1 VLPLLQQQ
9 RRLRE
14 SKKSIMAA
22 EHQQQSV
29 KACGGGSR
37 FAVTCGL
44 LRQYMKEQG
53 GVRLAPDMALQMSLM
68 PGGELEEGKKKTVL
82 ELFPQQPGTLKKGS
96 SLQERN
102 EEEEPAERTT
112 APLTIFYGGKM
123 VVFDDFPAEKAEEL
137 MKVAGGSCNVAS
149 PAAAGQPCL
158 PGTVRPRNERAHVPL
173 RCSRILYRLLTTFL
187 LHYSQTCPSRG
198 RCRCRGSSP
207 RGRTGSPRTRW
218 RQPMSRRATSAS
230 KILMLMARLA
240 SP

>member
-1 VLPLLQQQ
+1 
-9 RRLRE
+9 
-14 SKKSIMAA
+14 MAA

-158 PGTVRPRNERAHVPL
+158 PDMPIARKVSLQRFLAKRKN
-173 RCSRILYRLLTTFL
+173 RITTD
-187 LHYSQTCPSRG
+187 PVA
-198 RCRCRGSSP
+198 
-207 RGRTGSPRTRW
+207 
-218 RQPMSRRATSAS
+218 ATDEPAS
-230 KILMLMARLA
+230 NKRVKDLDADGAPRLA
-240 SP
+240 VNSTLSLT